1 MADKL
6 TKQEG
11 AFDLPS
17 DLVKMLE
24 EMSLE
29 LGESTRDVLIAAV
42 EHFSKIPEMQRKAA
56 MTGAARR
63 RRGA

>member
-1 MADKL
+1 MA
-6 TKQEG
+6 ENNG
-11 AFDLPS
+11 NFDLPA
-17 DLVKMLE
+17 DVVKMLE

-63 RRGA
+63 RRGS